1 MYKTFTI
8 LLTLLLFSCGTSV
21 ENEEAAWK
29 QNKTT
34 ITNYKN
40 KYPYFSKKIDAQF
53 EKADAAMKKALT
65 IANEEEKMKEMQKA
79 NDIATTGYINAIVG
93 LENNLQILNRDIKK
107 LVDIESNEYTHK
119 TTYLLEDANKKKTN
133 AETILNAAY
142 TESDDPI
149 QKFISCSSEL
159 VQFKRSTDKYLRE
172 VNNTRRTQKENNQDH
187 K

>member
-1 MYKTFTI
+1 M
-8 LLTLLLFSCGTSV
+8 
-21 ENEEAAWK
+21 N
-29 QNKTT
+29 
-34 ITNYKN
+34 
-40 KYPYFSKKIDAQF
+40 
-53 EKADAAMKKALT
+53 
-65 IANEEEKMKEMQKA
+65 
-79 NDIATTGYINAIVG
+79 
-93 LENNLQILNRDIKK
+93 IKK

-172 VNNTRRTQKENNQDH
+172 INNTRRTQKENNQDH

>member
-1 MYKTFTI
+1 M
-8 LLTLLLFSCGTSV
+8 
-21 ENEEAAWK
+21 
-29 QNKTT
+29 
-34 ITNYKN
+34 
-40 KYPYFSKKIDAQF
+40 ID
-53 EKADAAMKKALT
+53 T
-65 IANEEEKMKEMQKA
+65 EEKMKEMQKA

-93 LENNLQILNRDIKK
+93 LENNLQTLNRDIKK
-107 LVDIESNEYTHK
+107 LVDLESNEYTHK

-172 VNNTRRTQKENNQDH
+172 INNTRRTQKENKEAH